1 MLQLNIKVIKNY
13 KYFCHIHIK
22 KTNFTD
28 FGDGLRK
35 NLLEN
40 LLGSIDIVSEIL
52 TDYENND
59 KLGFIFPENYY
70 KVIIRI
76 WRRIDKKG

>member
-1 MLQLNIKVIKNY
+1 MI
-13 KYFCHIHIK
+13 
-22 KTNFTD
+22 
-28 FGDGLRK
+28 G
-35 NLLEN
+35 LLEN
-40 LLGSIDIVSEIL
+40 LLGSNDIVSEIL

-76 WRRIDKKG
+76 WR